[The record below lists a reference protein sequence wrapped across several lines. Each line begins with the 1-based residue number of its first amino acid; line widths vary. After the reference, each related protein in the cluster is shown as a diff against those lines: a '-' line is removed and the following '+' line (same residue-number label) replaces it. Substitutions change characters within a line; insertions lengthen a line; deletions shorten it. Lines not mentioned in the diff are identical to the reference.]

1 MFVHN
6 VSSPKAKLCLNKQKS
21 QYDFCDQKHKNMSNV
36 KGEIETKLMSALLTG
51 VNRAFP
57 YAALEPT
64 QLDQQ
69 LGKRQTVGKTFISF
83 GEWGSLSRNPVQ
95 VVLPRGLFF

>member
-1 MFVHN
+1 
-6 VSSPKAKLCLNKQKS
+6 
-21 QYDFCDQKHKNMSNV
+21 MSDV

-69 LGKRQTVGKTFISF
+69 LGKRQTVGRTCISF
-83 GEWGSLSRNPVQ
+83 GRSLSRNPVQ
-95 VVLPRGLFF
+95 VVPPRGLFF

>member
-1 MFVHN
+1 
-6 VSSPKAKLCLNKQKS
+6 
-21 QYDFCDQKHKNMSNV
+21 MSDV

-69 LGKRQTVGKTFISF
+69 LGKRQTVGRTFISS
-83 GEWGSLSRNPVQ
+83 GDWGSLSNNPVQ
-95 VVLPRGLFF
+95 VVLPRGLFFKPPPKQKVLNR